1 MFLLQNVPDP
11 ETIERQDKSL
21 GKIDAEAAHLF
32 LTVLKTG
39 SDLLNALD
47 DFLSIYGLRHG
58 RWITLVLL
66 MREKDMT
73 AKPSDLAERQG
84 VTRATM
90 TGLLQGLAKD
100 ELVERLPDPT
110 DGRGALVRMTG
121 KGRAVMASVMPAYYA
136 RVATLLGGVKRK
148 RLARATEV
156 VASMQERAPLLT
168 GDGNSPAKRGK
179 IKSAG

>member
-1 MFLLQNVPDP
+1 MFLLQDVPDP
-11 ETIERQDKSL
+11 EAIERQDRSL
-21 GKIDAEAAHLF
+21 GKIDADAAHLF

-47 DFLSIYGLRHG
+47 GFLSDYGLRHG

-73 AKPSDLAERQG
+73 AKPSELADKQG

-90 TGLLQGLAKD
+90 TGLLQGLARD
-100 ELVERLPDPT
+100 ELVERLPNPT

-121 KGRAVMASVMPAYYA
+121 KGRTVMASVMPAYYA
-136 RVATLLGGVKRK
+136 RVGKLLGGVKRK

-156 VASMQERAPLLT
+156 VTSMQQRAPVLSGN
-168 GDGNSPAKRGK
+168 GDAGKNRKAPAD
-179 IKSAG
+179 